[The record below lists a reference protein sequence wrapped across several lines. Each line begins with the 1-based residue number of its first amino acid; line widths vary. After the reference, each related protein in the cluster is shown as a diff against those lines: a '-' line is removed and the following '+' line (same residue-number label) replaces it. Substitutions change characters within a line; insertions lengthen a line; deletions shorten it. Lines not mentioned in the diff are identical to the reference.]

1 MSLHCPKAPAIQHH
15 DQEGVPVTMDLGVVQ
30 QATALP
36 AQVEVTITT
45 GLVEVL
51 PVTPH
56 PALVEATITTA
67 AKLRYC

>member
-1 MSLHCPKAPAIQHH
+1 
-15 DQEGVPVTMDLGVVQ
+15 MDLGVVQ